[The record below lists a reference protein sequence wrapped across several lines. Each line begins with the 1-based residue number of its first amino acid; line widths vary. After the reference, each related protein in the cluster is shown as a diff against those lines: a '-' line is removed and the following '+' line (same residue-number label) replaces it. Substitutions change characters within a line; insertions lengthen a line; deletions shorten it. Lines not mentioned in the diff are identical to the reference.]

1 MTEKDRIAFR
11 DNAVKILEDNTQ
23 YATANA
29 VKMAFNA
36 LGCVEQYRW
45 ERDVALEMLGELGL
59 SFGERTDSVYLY
71 EKMLK
76 ADNIYI
82 VSSIDNKGTHVGR
95 FKKCSLDADGNLI
108 IETDIDSVS
117 CT

>member
-1 MTEKDRIAFR
+1 MTKEDMIAFR
-11 DNAVKILEDNTQ
+11 DNAVDILKKNSQ

-29 VKMAFNA
+29 VKIAFNA
-36 LGCVEQYRW
+36 LGCVEQYKW
-45 ERDVALEMLGELGL
+45 ERDVALEMLGEVGL

-82 VSSIDNKGTHVGR
+82 ISSIDDKGTHVGR
-95 FKKCSLDADGNLI
+95 FKRCSLDADGNLI